1 MTFQLIRLNPD
12 LGEFVST
19 IYSRAFKPQKVQ
31 ARQVATRLKSLNIDE
46 ESDGTTQ
53 EVQRFLLALSDVMLR
68 QPQAL
73 LQPPRLDVTVHKTST
88 QAVDLSAV
96 PHPISLALIRLQTIT
111 SRPEQVG
118 YEVHVRGEA
127 AIAASLVNSLRK
139 CSPSEDIF
147 VATPHRI
154 QRQAVKAALNSGK
167 VDSLVNAMQ
176 GMDISA
182 DTGKVVVDTVE
193 RLQGEK
199 INVRTRKHT
208 YLSYPSGSEAA
219 FVICLFSLP
228 HNSGPASQSELG
240 FLLERRRLNVAISRA
255 KTLCILVT
263 SDNVLQPSIKVL
275 SDEGSAKGYAFLRA
289 FEERAWSASLKVDL
303 DSM

>member
-1 MTFQLIRLNPD
+1 
-12 LGEFVST
+12 
-19 IYSRAFKPQKVQ
+19 
-31 ARQVATRLKSLNIDE
+31 
-46 ESDGTTQ
+46 
-53 EVQRFLLALSDVMLR
+53 MLR

-73 LQPPRLDVTVHKTST
+73 LQPPRLDAMVNDSRT
-88 QAVDLSAV
+88 QVVDFNAV
-96 PHPISLALIRLQTIT
+96 PHPISLALIRLQTVT

-127 AIAASLVNSLRK
+127 TIAASLVKSLRK
-139 CSPSEDIF
+139 CSPGEDIF

-154 QRQAVKAALNSGK
+154 QRQAVKAALDSEE
-167 VDSLVNAMQ
+167 DSLVHAMQ
-176 GMDISA
+176 GMNIA
-182 DTGKVVVDTVE
+182 ANAGNVVVDTVE

-199 INVRTRKHT
+199 TDFRHLGRT
-208 YLSYPSGSEAA
+208 YLLCPLGSEAA

-228 HNSGPASQSELG
+228 HNSASQSELS

-263 SDNVLQPSIKVL
+263 SDNVLRPSVKVL

-289 FEERAWSASLKVDL
+289 FEERAWSASITIDL
-303 DSM
+303 DGV